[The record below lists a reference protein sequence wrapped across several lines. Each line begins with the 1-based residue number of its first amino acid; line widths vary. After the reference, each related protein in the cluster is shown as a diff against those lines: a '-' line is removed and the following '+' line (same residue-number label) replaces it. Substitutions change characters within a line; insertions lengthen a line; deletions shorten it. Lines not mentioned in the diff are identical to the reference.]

1 MRRRAAFSSF
11 FGGGE
16 LTATLWL
23 FRREFT
29 TVGALSMATN
39 ILMLTPTLYMLQ
51 VFDRVMVSQSKLTL
65 LAVSLITLFL
75 FAVLAITE
83 WARSRLLVRTG
94 VRFDEV
100 LNTRVFKA
108 SFEAALGRT
117 GGNPA
122 KAFADLTHIRQ
133 FLTGSGVFAF
143 FDAPWTPIY
152 IFVMYLL
159 HPALG
164 ALALVFSL
172 ILAGTTWL
180 SHRFTRHATASVLKA
195 TDEVNAYTHSKL
207 RNAETIEALGM
218 RDPLRRRWVGHQ
230 NRLLRA
236 DMRSQ
241 DLNMRLQAIGKFVRY
256 SMQSLML
263 GAGALLVIQGELT
276 LGGMIAANVLMSRAL
291 APIDLIASSWKSF
304 ISARTAFRSLDDLL
318 RSNPARDT
326 QAIHAPPVGQ
336 VRIDNLVAGV
346 PGRGQPILRGLSADF
361 RAGESVAIIGPT
373 GSGKSTLARA
383 LIGTWPASRGRV
395 LLDGEPIESWDR
407 GELGPHI
414 GYLPQEI
421 EMLEGTIAE
430 NIARFGA
437 IDSGKVIEA
446 AKRTGIHDMILRF
459 PAGYDSPMGE
469 MGGLLSGGQRQR
481 IGLARAVYG
490 SPALVV
496 LDEPDANLD
505 EAGDAALAETL
516 RQLKRMGKTV
526 FLITHRMTVVTAV
539 DSILLLV
546 NGEIRLAG
554 PREQVLAALRPPAAP
569 PASASAPQL
578 A

>member
-1 MRRRAAFSSF
+1 MKATGFFRAS
-11 FGGGE
+11 E
-16 LTATLWL
+16 LTGTLWS
-23 FRREFT
+23 FRREFMS
-29 TVGALSMATN
+29 VGMLSMATN

-51 VFDRVMVSQSKLTL
+51 VFDRVMASQSGLTL
-65 LAVSLITLFL
+65 LAVSLITLLL
-75 FAVLAITE
+75 FAVMAVAE
-83 WARSRLLVRTG
+83 WARSRLLVRAG

-108 SFEAALGRT
+108 SFEAALNHS

-122 KAFADLTHIRQ
+122 KAFADLTRIRQ

-159 HPALG
+159 HPELG
-164 ALALVFSL
+164 AVALVFSL
-172 ILAGTTWL
+172 VLVGITWL
-180 SHRFTRHATASVLKA
+180 SHVLTRRATASVLIA
-195 TDEVNAYTHSKL
+195 TDEVNAYTHSKF

-218 RDPLRRRWVGHQ
+218 RDPLRRRWVSHQ

-236 DMRSQ
+236 DVRSQ
-241 DLNMRLQAIGKFVRY
+241 DLNMRLLAVSKFVRY

-263 GAGALLVIQGELT
+263 GAGALLVIQGKLT
-276 LGGMIAANVLMSRAL
+276 IGGMIAANVLMSRAL
-291 APIDLIASSWKSF
+291 APIDLIAGSWKSF
-304 ISARTAFRSLDDLL
+304 IAARTAFLSLDNLL
-318 RSNPARDT
+318 RSNPVRDT
-326 QAIHAPPVGQ
+326 HASHPPPVGQ
-336 VRIDNLVAGV
+336 VRIENLLATVT
-346 PGRGQPILRGLSADF
+346 GREQAILRGLSANF
-361 RAGESVAIIGPT
+361 QAGECVAIIGPT

-383 LIGTWPASRGRV
+383 LVGIWPQCQGRV
-395 LLDGEPIESWDR
+395 LLDGEPIQSWDR

-414 GYLPQEI
+414 GYLPQDI

-437 IDSGKVIEA
+437 VDSGKVIEA
-446 AKRTGIHDMILRF
+446 AKRTGIHEMILRF
-459 PAGYDSPMGE
+459 PAGYDTPLGAV
-469 MGGLLSGGQRQR
+469 GGMLSGGQRQR

-490 SPALVV
+490 SPALIV

-505 EAGDAALAETL
+505 DAGDAALAEAL
-516 RQLKRMGKTV
+516 RQLKRLGKTV
-526 FLITHRMTVVTAV
+526 FLISHRMNIVTAA

-546 NGEIRLAG
+546 NGEIRMVG
-554 PREQVLAALRPPAAP
+554 PRVEVLAALRPPPVP
-569 PASASAPQL
+569 PASASTPQL